1 MTSER
6 KNIPELRFPEFSGIW
21 QGRKLGESSRIFSGG
36 TPTSTKKSYYGGE
49 ILFIR
54 SGEIGANS
62 TELTLSEDGLKNSS
76 AKMVN
81 KGDLLLAIYGA
92 TSGEVAISKISG
104 AINQAIICIRPEQ
117 NRYFLLSWIKRN
129 KEKILITYL
138 QGGQGNLSGEIVKS
152 FEIYAPTFPEQQ
164 KIASFLTAV
173 DRRIELLKQKKEKLE
188 RYKKGVMQQLFTRKI
203 RFKAEDGSEFPD
215 WEEKKLG
222 EVAKFLKGKGIS
234 KNDISEDGNLECIR
248 YGQLYT
254 EYGEVIDQ
262 VKSKTDVDPRNLIIS
277 QANDVII
284 PSSGE
289 TQIDIA
295 RASCV
300 IRAGI
305 ALGGDL
311 NIIRSPINGVFLSYF
326 LNHRCKNEI
335 AKMAQ
340 GISVVHLY
348 NSQLELLQIEVPSA
362 EEQIKIVG
370 FMASLECTTRT
381 IESQIQSLQTWK
393 KGLLQQLFV

>member
-1 MTSER
+1 MSAKRNVPKLRFSRFHEPWTKNSLSEVADFLDGRRVPLSSVERAER
-6 KNIPELRFPEFSGIW
+6 KGETPYYGASGIIDYIDDY
-21 QGRKLGESSRIFSGG
+21 IFD
-36 TPTSTKKSYYGGE
+36 E
-49 ILFIR
+49 
-54 SGEIGANS
+54 
-62 TELTLSEDGLKNSS
+62 ELVLLSEDGANILSR
-76 AKMVN
+76 
-81 KGDLLLAIYGA
+81 
-92 TSGEVAISKISG
+92 TTPVAFLISG
-104 AINQAIICIRPEQ
+104 KTWVNNHAHVLRAKGNGKFLVEFLELLNYEPYNTGTVQPKLNSEVCKKIPIILPS
-117 NRYFLLSWIKRN
+117 L
-129 KEKILITYL
+129 
-138 QGGQGNLSGEIVKS
+138 
-152 FEIYAPTFPEQQ
+152 PEQQ

-173 DRRIELLKQKKEKLE
+173 DRRIELLLQKKEKLE
-188 RYKKGVMQQLFTRKI
+188 RFKKGVMQQLFTRKI
-203 RFKAEDGSEFPD
+203 RFKANDGSEFPD
-215 WEEKKLG
+215 WEEAKLG
-222 EVAKFLKGKGIS
+222 DVAIFLKGKGIS

-262 VKSKTDVDPRNLIIS
+262 VKSKTDIDPKNLILS

-348 NSQLELLQIEVPSA
+348 NSQLQLLQIEVPSA

-370 FMASLECTTRT
+370 FMASLKTTTRT
-381 IESQIQSLQTWK
+381 IEKEIKRLQTWK